1 MGWGHLLHSN
11 APHGPLDSR
20 WSRGL
25 GRRGRGVG
33 VTVCRPAGLGQEAV
47 VIALD
52 HLGALGGAGL
62 LPVVKLVLAVRQAV
76 FDGRWRRATT
86 EGTDIGV
93 LMTSVYMRIA
103 VRRRQPE
110 ACPHKEQV
118 MLGVQR
124 SWTYSATQSR
134 THWTKTH
141 GRQVGLHRSGLSGAD
156 THHVCFWGVSSRDD
170 HLFTINIKIKKKKKR
185 VRGASPL
192 VLRSTFSLGATGS
205 SVPADRSISLPD
217 SDVSPL
223 TEGPFLVVEALNCRV
238 VCLPVLDAA
247 EEGRLCYLNVT
258 AFSRAGQWS
267 ATWRLFYVGC
277 GIAYIGVY

>member
-1 MGWGHLLHSN
+1 MQKRPKLNHSQLDLLLASLTAVDLLTAAFFLHETKSRGTKTSGQGGMGWGHLLHSN

-170 HLFTINIKIKKKKKR
+170 HLFTIII
-185 VRGASPL
+185 
-192 VLRSTFSLGATGS
+192 
-205 SVPADRSISLPD
+205 
-217 SDVSPL
+217 
-223 TEGPFLVVEALNCRV
+223 
-238 VCLPVLDAA
+238 
-247 EEGRLCYLNVT
+247 
-258 AFSRAGQWS
+258 
-267 ATWRLFYVGC
+267 
-277 GIAYIGVY
+277 